1 MKSLLTSFLSLVV
14 LISFYAFQSSSNDNQ
29 PNMSVGDFSLTD
41 VPEDVQAI
49 LDNSCLPCHGADGQG
64 TAKLKWNWEKMPELT
79 TSKQVSK
86 LSKVVDEVNEDKMPK
101 PKYLK
106 KHPEAK
112 LSDEQKKVLVDWA
125 ERTAEGLVSAK

>member
-1 MKSLLTSFLSLVV
+1 
-14 LISFYAFQSSSNDNQ
+14 
-29 PNMSVGDFSLTD
+29 
-41 VPEDVQAI
+41 
-49 LDNSCLPCHGADGQG
+49 
-64 TAKLKWNWEKMPELT
+64 
-79 TSKQVSK
+79 
-86 LSKVVDEVNEDKMPK
+86 VVDEVNEDKMPK

>member
-14 LISFYAFQSSSNDNQ
+14 LISFFAFQSSSNDNQ

-64 TAKLKWNWEKMPELT
+64 KAKLKWNWEKMPELT